1 MLGVVLALLT
11 ALLFGLSGLGQK
23 AALPSAQRFRYRDLA
38 RNKRWLASVALGC
51 LGALSYLAALSLAPL
66 SSVMPILSASFV
78 VPVVGGAALLKER
91 VSKRQW
97 LCVVVLVAGVALVT
111 VS

>member
-1 MLGVVLALLT
+1 MWGILAALLT

-23 AALPSAQRFRYRDLA
+23 AALPSAQRFRFRDLA
-38 RNKRWLASVALGC
+38 SNRRWLASVALGA

-91 VSKRQW
+91 VSRRQW
-97 LCVVVLVAGVALVT
+97 LCVSVLVIGVVLVT
-111 VS
+111 FS